1 MNEIQYIT
9 WDELL
14 YVYSKTVEDSGG
26 GFAGLRDKGRIES
39 VLEFIQN
46 DLFYPTFESKLT
58 FLVSRICTGH
68 LFSDGNK
75 RMSLT
80 LGVYFLHKNGHYWA
94 ATTFMTHMAAII
106 MHVAAGNIDEEML
119 GKIIPYVIKG
129 EDFDEELK
137 LEMAEAMSKNA
148 LFDETE

>member
-9 WDELL
+9 LDELL
-14 YVYSKTVEDSGG
+14 NVYSKTIEDSDG

-39 VLEFIQN
+39 VLEFLQD

-58 FLVSRICTGH
+58 FLVSRICRGH
-68 LFSDGNK
+68 MFYDGNK

-80 LGVYFLHKNGHYWA
+80 LGVYFLHKNGYYWA

-106 MHVAAGNIDEEML
+106 MHVAAGNINDEML
-119 GKIIPYVIKG
+119 GRIIPYVIKG
-129 EDFDEELK
+129 EDFDEALK

-148 LFDETE
+148 LIDE